1 MFQLGQL
8 QGPRGS
14 KKHLMIIDSE
24 LLKYKFGPHEDQI
37 RAKLCRPL
45 QGAYEVGLSIII
57 CFWKAQ
63 DEPYRCYEDSV
74 IRNRSQQAQN
84 QPSILLRAD
93 LSWTRAGRQAELR
106 GPLQKAYGVGSSI
119 IICFRKAQ
127 DEPYRCYE
135 DSVIRNRSQQA
146 QNQPSILLRADLSWT
161 RAGRQAELRGP
172 LQKAY
177 GVGSSIIICFRK
189 AQDEPYRCYEDFVLR
204 NRSQQARI

>member
-1 MFQLGQL
+1 MRIKKHHQRLNCMFQLGQL

-45 QGAYEVGLSIII
+45 QRAYGVGLSIII

-135 DSVIRNRSQQA
+135 DSV
-146 QNQPSILLRADLSWT
+146 
-161 RAGRQAELRGP
+161 
-172 LQKAY
+172 
-177 GVGSSIIICFRK
+177 
-189 AQDEPYRCYEDFVLR
+189 LR
-204 NRSQQARI
+204 NISQQARIWTSSLLREDLS